1 MFKCRTYGRHLAYKN
16 VNMVCVRFKNSKSSA
31 SIDLSC
37 QEIQPALKTAF
48 ISFLHSI
55 TRNYS
60 VPQQNVRRVT
70 PCHVS
75 IYCWTLISPK
85 EHRPSRFWTAGIHPP
100 PTTFFN
106 RQSIILQGAIPF
118 VYLVAVST
126 LANFG
131 SSNHKFVW
139 RHNQL
144 IHGTHNIV
152 SSLKYQDGT
161 ILSFIMYKQF

>member
-60 VPQQNVRRVT
+60 VPERNVCRAT
-70 PCHVS
+70 PYHVS

-100 PTTFFN
+100 PTTFF
-106 RQSIILQGAIPF
+106 QSSVHHTAGCYTLRLPSRSLYPSKFWLQQP
-118 VYLVAVST
+118 
-126 LANFG
+126 
-131 SSNHKFVW
+131 
-139 RHNQL
+139 
-144 IHGTHNIV
+144 
-152 SSLKYQDGT
+152 
-161 ILSFIMYKQF
+161 